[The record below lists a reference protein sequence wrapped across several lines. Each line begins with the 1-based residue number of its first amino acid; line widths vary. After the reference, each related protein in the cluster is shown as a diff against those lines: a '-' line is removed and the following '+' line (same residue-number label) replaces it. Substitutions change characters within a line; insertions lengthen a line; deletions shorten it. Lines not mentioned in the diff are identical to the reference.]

1 VTVGAVEFDHKAYYL
16 GAYQLRITGDRQT
29 GRLLGAQL
37 LGHHRAEVAKRI
49 DIPATA
55 LFHHMTVEG
64 LSDLDL
70 SYPAVREPL
79 GRGPA
84 GPQTWTSQTQSSQ
97 PTQAASP
104 RPAHKPAGIRAAG
117 AACLPP
123 QRRAQHRR
131 RGPAQRPPAP
141 GCGGDSAG
149 TDPADAL
156 NPTVVT
162 ALAERGIT
170 LAGVSPKP
178 ATAELLANADLVVT
192 MSRHANG
199 PAMPRRRPP
208 TVHTNQGVPSPSLWV
223 TTRTWGQVS

>member
-16 GAYQLRITGDRQT
+16 GAHQLRITGDRQT

-97 PTQAASP
+97 PTRAASP
-104 RPAHKPAGIRAAG
+104 D
-117 AACLPP
+117 PP
-123 QRRAQHRR
+123 IS
-131 RGPAQRPPAP
+131 PPAP
-141 GCGGDSAG
+141 ERRVLLVCPHNAG
-149 TDPADAL
+149 RSIAAAAL
-156 NPTVVT
+156 LNGHQP
-162 ALAERGIT
+162 RG
-170 LAGVSPKP
+170 AGVIRP
-178 ATAELLANADLVVT
+178 APT
-192 MSRHANG
+192 
-199 PAMPRRRPP
+199 PP
-208 TVHTNQGVPSPSLWV
+208 TPSTQPWSPPSPNAASLWPASV
-223 TTRTWGQVS
+223 PNQPPPSC

>member
-16 GAYQLRITGDRQT
+16 GAHQLRITGDRQT

-84 GPQTWTSQTQSSQ
+84 GPRPGPARPKAASRPGGQ

-104 RPAHKPAGIRAAG
+104 RPAQKPAGTRAAG
-117 AACLPP
+117 PACLPP

-208 TVHTNQGVPSPSLWV
+208 TVR
-223 TTRTWGQVS
+223 TRIRSRRRTGIEPA